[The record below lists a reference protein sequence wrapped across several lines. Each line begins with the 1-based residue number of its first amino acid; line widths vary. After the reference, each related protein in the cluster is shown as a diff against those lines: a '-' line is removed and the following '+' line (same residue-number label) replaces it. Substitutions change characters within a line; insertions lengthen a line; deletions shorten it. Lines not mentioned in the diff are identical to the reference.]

1 MADTKSK
8 AQMLATYTESCF
20 GHVGPMMEA
29 AAELRR
35 LDGVERE
42 RDALKQA
49 NEEFAKRQ
57 EWWNAKMFE
66 AEAERDAL
74 RADAARFEWLAV
86 QYWVE
91 PEATFRLNLAETEDI
106 STYMR
111 ELRAAIDAARGAL
124 ASDSQKTSPER
135 PRARKVSK
143 MELVRYRVWP
153 DGTVQEAWE
162 SPHAWMS
169 DDYEYVEASSP
180 EDAWKLAFNYFMNEQ
195 IPRV

>member
-29 AAELRR
+29 AAELRH
-35 LDGVERE
+35 LDAVE
-42 RDALKQA
+42 Q
-49 NEEFAKRQ
+49 
-57 EWWNAKMFE
+57 
-66 AEAERDAL
+66 ERDAL

-111 ELRAAIDAARGAL
+111 ELRAAIDAARGA
-124 ASDSQKTSPER
+124 A
-135 PRARKVSK
+135 
-143 MELVRYRVWP
+143 
-153 DGTVQEAWE
+153 
-162 SPHAWMS
+162 
-169 DDYEYVEASSP
+169 
-180 EDAWKLAFNYFMNEQ
+180 
-195 IPRV
+195 